1 MGESYEHPY
10 SRAFTPRIGSP
21 TNWTTD
27 FTIDCCGQA
36 ASVGCAGKYTLRS
49 TTQSL
54 TILFSIPLSRDTVFV
69 FRIEPSNYV
78 EASLLRLSNCGG
90 SRRHGFGSGGD
101 GRSDGGMLNEEA
113 GDSRPVSAVGK
124 VL

>member
-1 MGESYEHPY
+1 M
-10 SRAFTPRIGSP
+10 
-21 TNWTTD
+21 
-27 FTIDCCGQA
+27 
-36 ASVGCAGKYTLRS
+36 GCAGKYTLRS

-54 TILFSIPLSRDTVFV
+54 TIFSLFFYLATLWFV